1 MNARV
6 KGTDEPFRKVQG
18 IILAGQEDI
27 ALKPECVEF
36 EPDYNYWERLRH
48 QAAIAVLQG
57 YASIRNNME
66 IPEES
71 LARWSISLAD
81 ELIEQLKN
89 GTLDSKR

>member
-27 ALKPECVEF
+27 ACKPEYVEF

-57 YASIRNNME
+57 YASIRNNMDLPDKNVAE
-66 IPEES
+66 
-71 LARWSISLAD
+71 WSISLAD

-89 GTLDSKR
+89 GILDSKK